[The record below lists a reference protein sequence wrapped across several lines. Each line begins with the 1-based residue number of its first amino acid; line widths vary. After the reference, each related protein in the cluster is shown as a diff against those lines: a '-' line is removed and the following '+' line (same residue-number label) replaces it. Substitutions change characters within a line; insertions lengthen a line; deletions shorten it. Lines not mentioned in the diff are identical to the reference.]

1 MLVLSRRENERIIL
15 GDDIVIT
22 IVRIN
27 DDQIRIGIEAP
38 RNIVIMREELQQTNE
53 KLVKPDMQVPIRK
66 AA

>member
-53 KLVKPDMQVPIRK
+53 KLVETEMRVPMRK